1 MSRPNDANEQMP
13 RREARRLI
21 ALATLAIAGC
31 GAPDTPAEVPSAEPP
46 TRVVTRQ
53 NAAESHPHQELPAAE
68 LPNAAAPSPMAESNL
83 VDDDGKTLWD
93 SPTHGRPLSVA
104 YLPPGCQL
112 ILAMRPAELLE
123 RPEGERMVA
132 ALGPIGERAV
142 RFVERTA
149 RIPLR
154 DVERLMVGWQTTRDG
169 AWDTTLVV
177 TAKPATMTRAID
189 ALRASAAPQ
198 ERDGEKY
205 LMADDRAYWQ
215 PKLADGRILVIAS
228 KAAMADI
235 VDLGG
240 SPPPLRRDIERLLSY
255 TDSARQATLLVAPSY
270 LFGEGAGLF
279 SGEATQLRDP
289 LFWFLGDDLSA
300 AALSVDLGES
310 CFVELV
316 AVPTLDVPT
325 NKVGNQLAQ
334 RLTKSPDRLASYI
347 ASLSPSEYGR
357 TIVARFPEMVR
368 ALAKYTRHQA
378 DRDHVV
384 LRCYLPAAAGQNLL
398 IGAELTLAESSGG
411 GKARSSV
418 ASESASPKSVR
429 ERLQQQTSLRFT
441 KDTLEAALQMLA
453 DDVGVEIIIRGADL
467 QLDGITKNQS
477 FGIDL
482 TDKPAEEILTQILRL
497 ANPDKAATGLSD
509 PKQKLVYVVEPKSP
523 GGPDVVFVTTRAA
536 AKKRGETLPAVFTA
550 K

>member
-1 MSRPNDANEQMP
+1 MRRPNHANGQMP
-13 RREARRLI
+13 RRAGRRLI
-21 ALATLAIAGC
+21 VLATLAITGC
-31 GAPDTPAEVPSAEPP
+31 GTADTPAEAPPAEPP
-46 TRVVTRQ
+46 ARAASQ
-53 NAAESHPHQELPAAE
+53 PSAAESHSHQEPPAAE
-68 LPNAAAPSPMAESNL
+68 LPRAAAPSPIAESNL
-83 VDDDGKTLWD
+83 VDDDGKTLWE

-112 ILAMRPAELLE
+112 ILEMRPAELLE
-123 RPEGERMVA
+123 RPEGEKMVA
-132 ALGPIGERAV
+132 ALGPTGERAV
-142 RFVERTA
+142 RFVEQA
-149 RIPLR
+149 AGIPLR
-154 DVERLMVGWQTTRDG
+154 DVERLLVGWQTTRDG

-177 TAKPATMTRAID
+177 SAKPPAMTKAID

-198 ERDGEKY
+198 ERDSENY
-205 LMADDRAYWQ
+205 LIADDCAYWQ
-215 PKLADGRILVIAS
+215 PKSSGGRVLVIAS
-228 KAAMADI
+228 KTAMADI
-235 VDLGG
+235 MDLSG

-270 LFGEGAGLF
+270 LFGEGTGLF
-279 SGEATQLRDP
+279 AGEAAQLRDP

-300 AALSVDLGES
+300 AALSVDVGES

-325 NKVGNQLAQ
+325 NKVANQLAQ

-347 ASLSPSEYGR
+347 ASLGPSDYGR
-357 TIVARFPEMVR
+357 TVVARLPEMVR
-368 ALAKYTRHQA
+368 TLANYTRHQA

-398 IGAELTLAESSGG
+398 MGAELTIAETSGG
-411 GKARSSV
+411 GNARSSV
-418 ASESASPKSVR
+418 ADESGSRMSVR
-429 ERLQQQTSLRFT
+429 ERLQRHTSLRFS

-453 DDVGVEIIIRGADL
+453 ADVGVEIVIRGADL

-482 TDKPAEEILTQILRL
+482 ADKPAEEILTQILRL
-497 ANPDKAATGLSD
+497 ANPDKSASGLAD
-509 PKQKLVYVVEPKSP
+509 PKQKLVYIVEPKLP
-523 GGPDVVFVTTRAA
+523 GGPEVVFVTTRAA
-536 AKKRGETLPAVFTA
+536 AKKQGETLPAVFTA